1 MCKTDDIFNKNVEI
15 PDIVIQKANLAFNQ
29 IKEEDC
35 NMKKHNIFNK
45 KTSIWKVSAAV
56 CAVTVLIPTVA
67 FASTKIYQYYNTS
80 VSKEDKKVE
89 MVLEGNTTEAGKQE
103 NKYIKLSADF
113 GKDYSICKEGALMHY
128 EYVEGFEAGRNF
140 WYELIKLDN
149 EEMHTISTYDNNS
162 VEELKINGRKAVYCK
177 KNYIEGSRYETE
189 EGTIKDKTL
198 YIFLEDCGY
207 FIRMTSQKNLSK
219 EEFIALA
226 EKIQITE
233 VDSKE
238 NASQYFMYNDAH
250 KPDWELGADDLGL
263 GVKEEVDLSNYHNES
278 TISTSGGTVTVESVK
293 ILDSVEGLDLSHFR
307 EEVEMNQFWDEDGN
321 LKAYDRETL
330 EFGNGID
337 TPYCKVINTERI
349 NTKLVYVTLRYEG
362 VESLFDNLYQVPRL
376 DLVDDKKMY
385 TVGDNYKR
393 PMDMEKIVCDGFP
406 CYFEETKGGE
416 SFYFTDLKDGNVT
429 MHIAYLV
436 DEDMV
441 GGMLLDIESWDG
453 MNAPV
458 YIDISQ

>member
-1 MCKTDDIFNKNVEI
+1 MSKIDDIFNKNVEI
-15 PDIVIQKANLAFNQ
+15 PDIVIKKANLAFNQ
-29 IKEEDC
+29 IKEEDF
-35 NMKKHNIFNK
+35 NMKKHSIIKK
-45 KTSIWKVSAAV
+45 KTNIWKVSAAV
-56 CAVTVLIPTVA
+56 CAVTILIPTVA

-89 MVLEGNTTEAGKQE
+89 MVLEGNNTEAG

-113 GKDYSICKEGALMHY
+113 GQDYSICKEGALMHY

-149 EEMHTISTYDNNS
+149 EEMHNISTYDNET

-189 EGTIKDKTL
+189 NGTIKDKTL

-238 NASQYFMYNDAH
+238 NASQYFMYSDAL

-263 GVKEEVDLSNYHNES
+263 GVKEEVDLSNYHDDS
-278 TISTSGGTVTVESVK
+278 TIDTCGGTVTVESVE
-293 ILDSVEGLDLSHFR
+293 ILDSVNDLDLSCFI
-307 EEVEMNQFWDEDGN
+307 EEVEMNQFWDEEGN
-321 LKAYDRETL
+321 LKAYDREVL

-337 TPYCKVINTERI
+337 SPYCKVVDTVTINP
-349 NTKLVYVTLRYEG
+349 KLVYVTLRYEG
-362 VESLFDNLYQVPRL
+362 VEALFDNVLQVPKL
-376 DLVDDKKMY
+376 DLVDGEKMY
-385 TVGDNYKR
+385 VAGTNYNR
-393 PMDMEKIVCDGFP
+393 PKDMDKIVCNGFP

-416 SFYFTDLKDGNVT
+416 SFYFADLNDGSVT
-429 MHIAYLV
+429 MHIGYLV